1 MARVATA
8 AALALA
14 LIACNGSSGPS
25 AVEPA
30 EGASTADAGFWRWF
44 RAHAG
49 EAATIKQGSEP
60 IMAKL
65 AAELR
70 RVDERLVFEV
80 GGIASTAAPRELIIS
95 AGGLREVFPVVERLV
110 AAAPPIDGWRVI
122 AFRPRKP
129 GHRLQFRDREV
140 GGEELRFR
148 FLSPPQ
154 AGRPLDIAVYL
165 ETPAV
170 DETSMQIVF
179 LLLDFTLGEFDVA
192 TQLGK
197 IEFLPISQA
206 PDDARPLTEL
216 TAIVDARK
224 QAARSED
231 DQSASAPP

>member
-14 LIACNGSSGPS
+14 LIACSSSGGPT

-30 EGASTADAGFWRWF
+30 EGAATADAGFWRWF

-49 EAATIKQGSEP
+49 EAATIRQGSEP

-65 AAELR
+65 AAELH
-70 RVDERLVFEV
+70 RVDERLTVEV
-80 GGIASTAAPRELIIS
+80 GGIASTAEPKELIIS
-95 AGGLREVFPVVERLV
+95 AGGLREVFPVVQRLV

-140 GGEELRFR
+140 GGEDLRFR
-148 FLSPPQ
+148 IVSPPQ

-170 DETSMQIVF
+170 DETSMHVVF

-197 IEFLPISQA
+197 IEILPISQA
-206 PDDARPLTEL
+206 PGDARPLTEL
-216 TAIVDARK
+216 TAIVDGRK
-224 QAARSED
+224 SAARSGA
-231 DQSASAPP
+231 DQSASAAP